1 MKIAIIGAGNVG
13 RALATSSVR
22 AGHAVVISSSD
33 RVDAQT
39 VATAVGATA
48 AATNELAVAGA
59 DLVILA
65 VPYPAEPE
73 LAAALAPAL
82 TGKVVV
88 DVSNPL
94 KPDLSGVATTTSA
107 AEELQALLPEA
118 IVVKAL
124 NTAFASRQADPM
136 VDGEQLD
143 GYVAADDAT
152 AKAAVLEFVAS
163 IGFRPIDAGSL
174 AMARS
179 LEAMALLNITLQV
192 RNGWPWQSGW
202 KLVGPTAKAA

>member
-33 RVDAQT
+33 QVDAQS
-39 VATAVGATA
+39 VASAVGATA
-48 AATNELAVAGA
+48 AATNELAVSGA
-59 DLVILA
+59 DLVVFA

-73 LAAALAPAL
+73 LATNLASAL
-82 TGKVVV
+82 TGKIVV
-88 DVSNPL
+88 DVTNPL
-94 KPDLSGVATTTSA
+94 KPDLSGLSTATSA
-107 AEELQALLPEA
+107 AEELQALLPKS

-124 NTAFASRQADPM
+124 NTAFASRQADPI

-143 GYVAADDAT
+143 GYVAADDAA
-152 AKAAVLEFVAS
+152 AKAAVLDYVAS
-163 IGFRPIDAGSL
+163 IGFRPIDAGPL